1 MVPARVDAVAAIAC
15 ERIVLLV
22 EAKSIDLV
30 AISRLLH
37 CVLLAV
43 ALEAETLLVVKACHL
58 GVVKLYGAAAL
69 NRANAESFAIREA
82 HQRASGEFQRRIK
95 QVMRVV
101 SIFSESLFEVP
112 HMDQSVLMR
121 RHEQRPSAGGVVTWH
136 SDVNALL
143 TNQLLRTLPSPEL
156 DLSVPATRDHDAHIV
171 LRRYQKTEHI
181 FHRSIVLAYRGY
193 LVRLEAPAQDP
204 IVSTGQ
210 QQGWRVN
217 LPVHPQD
224 WRLHIG

>member
-1 MVPARVDAVAAIAC
+1 MSSRPIVANSVGEQRAVSVLICSDDRPGELFTLSVLVPSLMVPARVHTVAAIAC

-43 ALEAETLLVVKACHL
+43 TLEAEALLVVKAWHL

-69 NRANAESFAIREA
+69 NRANAESFAIGEA
-82 HQRASGEFQRRIK
+82 HQRASRKFEWRIY
-95 QVMRVV
+95 QVMRVE
-101 SIFSESLFEVP
+101 SIFSKSLFEVP

-121 RHEQRPSAGGVVTWH
+121 RHEQRPREGGVVTWH

-143 TNQLLRTLPSPEL
+143 T
-156 DLSVPATRDHDAHIV
+156 D
-171 LRRYQKTEHI
+171 
-181 FHRSIVLAYRGY
+181 
-193 LVRLEAPAQDP
+193 
-204 IVSTGQ
+204 
-210 QQGWRVN
+210 
-217 LPVHPQD
+217 
-224 WRLHIG
+224 